1 MEALQAATELS
12 VTEQFGAGFYS
23 TSLATES
30 VITTRAF
37 CRRIVQLGPLE
48 ANLWA
53 EEQRLFCV

>member
-30 VITTRAF
+30 G
-37 CRRIVQLGPLE
+37 CYHH
-48 ANLWA
+48 
-53 EEQRLFCV
+53 